1 MLCRC
6 YHASALGGRF
16 AAEVNAGLV
25 AFAVFTTLLATD
37 VSSSSIRLSRLGIL
51 LGGGFP
57 PPPRV
62 FLLWFVPVGFCW

>member
-25 AFAVFTTLLATD
+25 VLAVFTTLLATD
-37 VSSSSIRLSRLGIL
+37 VSSSCIRLSRLGIL
-51 LGGGFP
+51 GGGFP
-57 PPPRV
+57 PSPRV
-62 FLLWFVPVGFCW
+62 FLLLFVPVGLRW

>member
-25 AFAVFTTLLATD
+25 TLTVFTTLLATD
-37 VSSSSIRLSRLGIL
+37 VSSFCIMLSRLGI

-62 FLLWFVPVGFCW
+62 FLLWFVSVGFCW